1 MKKSLVTLSCVT
13 ALAIISVQQVPSNVF
28 ADETQLVN
36 YVDKDVEVFDGS
48 IYEGAPAPKLNS
60 TQNIL
65 KDHVTEIQQAPS
77 MKYIHGDGSDM
88 RNVNHDGKLQ
98 APVVL
103 ILFEKK
109 NGSISALSGAFVGNR
124 TILTCAHGMLT
135 NQGGNSFDDVVS
147 MKLVIGSNSA
157 VNYGVAGQP
166 GSYSGTS
173 GWTIDLPKDK
183 VKFFNQ
189 QGFSSRPSDGKGTG
203 ISWHN
208 DITAIQTDFNIS
220 LFLKSKGY
228 KNTDFLF
235 LPDGPQTSFQS
246 GKTLQFNGYPA
257 PIGPSNVDYQKLK
270 QQIVHGK
277 LYNGT
282 TNRTNNRGT
291 IKYNDGSIAN
301 NQIEYDQSVIG
312 GFSGSTMTDEN
323 GTVIG
328 VLQYALDGDGGH
340 GGGTLLDQTT
350 LDWIK
355 GKVKENQQT
364 GWAQV
369 QGSSDRY
376 YFDANNG
383 GHFLKNTTRNIG
395 DRKYQ
400 FANDGKATDIGPAYT
415 APNLND
421 LKAAREA
428 SRSTVD
434 EAAKLPI
441 AEIDQY
447 ADQNLA
453 NRLKA
458 AKTNLDTIVKDADAL
473 IAMKDS
479 DMEAA
484 NLQQSRVDQSKNDLN
499 SKVEEMKKVLEDFK
513 NAKTKELE
521 KLNAS
526 ISKASEALKL
536 EGFNASDTNK
546 DQSLAEKVNKSK
558 DALSKEV
565 EAANSV
571 KSKAP
576 MFKTSETDTSKID
589 AATKDLTDAFNAW
602 KASKVEADKTNLTKA
617 IDLAEKSLDFK
628 ADKTYTAESKKSFE
642 DAKSAL
648 ENALAKSKEVAKSEI
663 VKSDQSKVDESAKT
677 LVDARNAFEL
687 AKSKLTEVTKT
698 SIDTKKDDVKKD
710 ETKKDET
717 KKDEV
722 KKDEVKKDDVKK
734 DETKPSTDVK
744 KDEVK
749 KDEVKKDESKPSTDV
764 KKDEVK
770 KDEVKKDEVKKD
782 EVKTKP
788 STDVKKDDVKTTPSI
803 ESKKDEVKK
812 DDVKKD
818 EVKKD
823 EVKKDDSIGSSKKD
837 EVKKVESIKS
847 SSDSKDDKK
856 TDETKSSSDE
866 VKKTGSIESS
876 KKEEAKK
883 DEVKK
888 DDSKKDEAK
897 KDEVKKDDSKK
908 DEAKKDEVKK
918 DEVKKTSNSLSADQ
932 SSKSGK
938 TASSKYADTNEA
950 DSATAKIFGSIGLSA
965 VIAAVSAFILNR
977 KRSTKE

>member
-36 YVDKDVEVFDGS
+36 YVNEDVEVFDGS
-48 IYEGAPAPKLNS
+48 IYEGAPAPKLKS

-77 MKYIHGDGSDM
+77 FKYIHGDGSDM

-103 ILFEKK
+103 ILFEKR
-109 NGSISALSGAFVGNR
+109 NGSVSALSGAFVGNR
-124 TILTCAHGMLT
+124 TILTCAHGLLT
-135 NQGGNSFDDVVS
+135 NQGENSFDDVVS

-157 VNYGVAGQP
+157 VNYGVTGQR

-189 QGFSSRPSDGKGTG
+189 QGFSSRPSNGKGTG

-208 DITAIQTDFNIS
+208 DISIIQTDFNIS

-257 PIGPSNVDYQKLK
+257 PIGSTNVDYHKLK
-270 QQIVHGK
+270 QQLVHGK

-291 IKYNDGSIAN
+291 IRYDDGSVAN
-301 NQIEYDQSVIG
+301 NQIEYDQSVVG
-312 GFSGSTMTDEN
+312 GFSGSSMTDEN

-340 GGGTLLDQTT
+340 GGGTLLDQNT
-350 LDWIK
+350 LNWIK

-369 QGSSDRY
+369 EGSSDRY

-421 LKAAREA
+421 LKAARET
-428 SRSTVD
+428 SKSTVD

-453 NRLKA
+453 NRLKT

-484 NLQQSRVDQSKNDLN
+484 SLQQSRVDQSKNDLN
-499 SKVEEMKKVLEDFK
+499 AKVEEMKKVLEDFR

-526 ISKASEALKL
+526 IGKASEALKL
-536 EGFNASDTNK
+536 EGFDASDANK
-546 DQSLAEKVNKSK
+546 DQSLAEKVNKAK
-558 DALSKEV
+558 DSLSKQV

-589 AATKDLTDAFNAW
+589 AATKDLTDAFNTW

-628 ADKTYTAESKKSFE
+628 VDKTYTADSKKSFD

-648 ENALAKSKEVAKSEI
+648 ANALAKSKEVAKSEI

-687 AKSKLTEVTKT
+687 AKSNLTEVTKP
-698 SIDTKKDDVKKD
+698 SIDTKKEDVKKDETKPSADVKKDDVKKD
-710 ETKKDET
+710 ETKPSAD
-717 KKDEV
+717 
-722 KKDEVKKDDVKK
+722 VKKDDIKK
-734 DETKPSTDVK
+734 TETKPSTDVK

-749 KDEVKKDESKPSTDV
+749 KDEVKKDEVKTTPSIESKKDDV

-782 EVKTKP
+782 EVK
-788 STDVKKDDVKTTPSI
+788 KTESI
-803 ESKKDEVKK
+803 ESSKKDEVKK
-812 DDVKKD
+812 T
-818 EVKKD
+818 E
-823 EVKKDDSIGSSKKD
+823 SIESSKKD

-847 SSDSKDDKK
+847 SSESKEDHKV
-856 TDETKSSSDE
+856 DETKSSSDE
-866 VKKTGSIESS
+866 VKKTESIESS
-876 KKEEAKK
+876 KK

-888 DDSKKDEAK
+888 DEVK
-897 KDEVKKDDSKK
+897 KDEVKKD
-908 DEAKKDEVKK
+908 EVKKDEVKK
-918 DEVKKTSNSLSADQ
+918 DEVKKTSNSSSAAQ
-932 SSKSGK
+932 IKGKTPVKYAETNEKSGIVYSILGLIGAAALIESVK
-938 TASSKYADTNEA
+938 RRKQSK
-950 DSATAKIFGSIGLSA
+950 
-965 VIAAVSAFILNR
+965 
-977 KRSTKE
+977 

>member
-36 YVDKDVEVFDGS
+36 YVNKDVEVFDGS
-48 IYEGAPAPKLNS
+48 IYEGEPAPRLKS

-109 NGSISALSGAFVGNR
+109 DGTVSALSGAFVGNR

-135 NQGGNSFDDVVS
+135 NQGRNSFDDVVS

-282 TNRTNNRGT
+282 TDRTNNRGT
-291 IKYNDGSIAN
+291 IRYNDGSVSN

-340 GGGTLLDQTT
+340 GGGTLLDQNT
-350 LDWIK
+350 LNWIK

-400 FANDGKATDIGPAYT
+400 FANDGKATDVGPAYT

-434 EAAKLPI
+434 EAAKLPL

-458 AKTNLDTIVKDADAL
+458 AKTNLDTIVKDADSL
-473 IAMKDS
+473 ISMKES

-484 NLQQSRVDQSKNDLN
+484 NLQQQRVDQSKNDLN
-499 SKVEEMKKVLEDFK
+499 SKVEEMKKVLEDFR

-526 ISKASEALKL
+526 INKASEALKL
-536 EGFNASDTNK
+536 EGFNASDANK
-546 DQSLAEKVNKSK
+546 DQSLADKVNKSK
-558 DALSKEV
+558 DALSKQV
-565 EAANSV
+565 ESANSV
-571 KSKAP
+571 KAKAP
-576 MFKTSETDTSKID
+576 MFKTSETDTSKLD

-628 ADKTYTAESKKSFE
+628 ADKTYTAESKKSFDE
-642 DAKSAL
+642 AKSAL
-648 ENALAKSKEVAKSEI
+648 TDALNKSKELSKAEVA
-663 VKSDQSKVDESAKT
+663 KSDQSKVDDAAKL

-687 AKSKLTEVTKT
+687 AKSKLTEVTKPST
-698 SIDTKKDDVKKD
+698 
-710 ETKKDET
+710 
-717 KKDEV
+717 
-722 KKDEVKKDDVKK
+722 DVKK

-744 KDEVK
+744 KDEIKPSTDIKKDEIKPSTDVKKDDVKKTDEVKKDQTKPSLDVKKDDVKKEEVK
-749 KDEVKKDESKPSTDV
+749 KDEVKKDEVKKTDEIKKVESIDASKDSKKDSKIEETKPSTDV
-764 KKDEVK
+764 KKDESDETKSSSDEVKKTDEVKKDDAKKDEVK

-782 EVKTKP
+782 EVK
-788 STDVKKDDVKTTPSI
+788 
-803 ESKKDEVKK
+803 K

-818 EVKKD
+818 D
-823 EVKKDDSIGSSKKD
+823 
-837 EVKKVESIKS
+837 
-847 SSDSKDDKK
+847 
-856 TDETKSSSDE
+856 
-866 VKKTGSIESS
+866 
-876 KKEEAKK
+876 
-883 DEVKK
+883 
-888 DDSKKDEAK
+888 
-897 KDEVKKDDSKK
+897 
-908 DEAKKDEVKK
+908 AKKDEVKK
-918 DEVKKTSNSLSADQ
+918 DEVKKTSNSSSTNQ
-932 SSKSGK
+932 SSNSNKN
-938 TASSKYADTNEA
+938 TSKYADTNES
-950 DSATAKIFGSIGLSA
+950 DPNLTKIFGSIGLAS

-977 KRSTKE
+977 KKSSEK

>member
-36 YVDKDVEVFDGS
+36 YVNKDVEVFDGS
-48 IYEGAPAPKLNS
+48 IYEGEPAPRLKS

-103 ILFEKK
+103 ILFEKR
-109 NGSISALSGAFVGNR
+109 NGTVSALSGSFVGNR
-124 TILTCAHGMLT
+124 TILTCAHGLLT

-147 MKLVIGSNSA
+147 IKLVIGSNSA

-291 IKYNDGSIAN
+291 IRYNDGSVSN
-301 NQIEYDQSVIG
+301 NQIEYDQSVVG

-328 VLQYALDGDGGH
+328 VLQYALDGEGGH

-447 ADQNLA
+447 TDQNLA

-499 SKVEEMKKVLEDFK
+499 AKVEEMKKVLEDFK

-526 ISKASEALKL
+526 IGKASEALKL
-536 EGFNASDTNK
+536 EGFNASDANK
-546 DQSLAEKVNKSK
+546 DQSLADKVNKAK
-558 DALSKEV
+558 DALSKQV

-589 AATKDLTDAFNAW
+589 AATKDLTDTFNAW
-602 KASKVEADKTNLTKA
+602 KTSKVEADKTNLTKA

-648 ENALAKSKEVAKSEI
+648 ANALAKSKEVAKSEI

-687 AKSKLTEVTKT
+687 AKSKLTEVTKP
-698 SIDTKKDDVKKD
+698 SIDT
-710 ETKKDET
+710 
-717 KKDEV
+717 
-722 KKDEVKKDDVKK
+722 KKDDVKK

-749 KDEVKKDESKPSTDV
+749 KDETKPSTDLKKDEVKTTPSTDV

-770 KDEVKKDEVKKD
+770 KDEVKKTETKPSTDLKKD
-782 EVKTKP
+782 EVKTRP

-803 ESKKDEVKK
+803 ESKKDDVKK
-812 DDVKKD
+812 DD
-818 EVKKD
+818 VKKD

-897 KDEVKKDDSKK
+897 K
-908 DEAKKDEVKK
+908 
-918 DEVKKTSNSLSADQ
+918 TSNSSSADQ
-932 SSKSGK
+932 SSKSNK
-938 TASSKYADTNEA
+938 STSSKYADTNEA

-977 KRSTKE
+977 KKSTKE

>member
-13 ALAIISVQQVPSNVF
+13 ALVIISVQQVPSNVF

-36 YVDKDVEVFDGS
+36 YVNKDVEVFDGS
-48 IYEGAPAPKLNS
+48 IYEGAPAPRLNS

-98 APVVL
+98 APAVL
-103 ILFEKK
+103 ILFEKR

-124 TILTCAHGMLT
+124 TILTCSHGLLT
-135 NQGGNSFDDVVS
+135 SQGGNSFDDVVS
-147 MKLVIGSNSA
+147 IKLVIGSNSA
-157 VNYGVAGQP
+157 VNYGVPGQP
-166 GSYSGTS
+166 NSYSGTS

-189 QGFSSRPSDGKGTG
+189 QGFSSRPEDGKGTG
-203 ISWHN
+203 IRWHN
-208 DITAIQTDFNIS
+208 DISVIQTDFNIS

-235 LPDGPQTSFQS
+235 LPDGSQTSFQS

-257 PIGPSNVDYQKLK
+257 PIGPTNVDYHKLK
-270 QQIVHGK
+270 QQLVHGK

-291 IKYNDGSIAN
+291 IKYDDGSVAN
-301 NQIEYDQSVIG
+301 NQIEYDQSVVG

-340 GGGTLLDQTT
+340 GGGTLLDQNT
-350 LDWIK
+350 LNWIK

-369 QGSSDRY
+369 EGSPDRY

-421 LKAAREA
+421 LKSSREA
-428 SRSTVD
+428 SKSTVD

-447 ADQNLA
+447 VDQNLA

-473 IAMKDS
+473 ITMKEA

-484 NLQQSRVDQSKNDLN
+484 KLQQSRVDQSKNDLS
-499 SKVEEMKKVLEDFK
+499 SKVEEMKKVLEDFR

-526 ISKASEALKL
+526 IGKASEALKL

-546 DQSLAEKVNKSK
+546 DQSLAEKVNKAK
-558 DALSKEV
+558 DSLLKQV

-576 MFKTSETDTSKID
+576 MFKASETDTSKID

-628 ADKTYTAESKKSFE
+628 ADKTYTADSKKSFE

-648 ENALAKSKEVAKSEI
+648 TNALAKAKEISKSEV
-663 VKSDQSKVDESAKT
+663 VKSDQSKVDESTKT

-687 AKSKLTEVTKT
+687 AKSKLTEAARPL
-698 SIDTKKDDVKKD
+698 IDAKKDDVKKDDVKKDDVKKDDVKKDDVKKDDVKKD
-710 ETKKDET
+710 EVKKDDV
-717 KKDEV
+717 KKDDVKKDDVKKDDV

-734 DETKPSTDVK
+734 DETKSSTDLK
-744 KDEVK
+744 KEDEIKKVGSIESSK
-749 KDEVKKDESKPSTDV
+749 KDEVKKDESKKDDV
-764 KKDEVK
+764 KKDEVKNDEVK
-770 KDEVKKDEVKKD
+770 KDEVKKDEVKK
-782 EVKTKP
+782 T
-788 STDVKKDDVKTTPSI
+788 
-803 ESKKDEVKK
+803 
-812 DDVKKD
+812 
-818 EVKKD
+818 
-823 EVKKDDSIGSSKKD
+823 
-837 EVKKVESIKS
+837 S
-847 SSDSKDDKK
+847 SSS
-856 TDETKSSSDE
+856 
-866 VKKTGSIESS
+866 
-876 KKEEAKK
+876 
-883 DEVKK
+883 
-888 DDSKKDEAK
+888 
-897 KDEVKKDDSKK
+897 
-908 DEAKKDEVKK
+908 
-918 DEVKKTSNSLSADQ
+918 SADQ
-932 SSKSGK
+932 SSKSNK
-938 TASSKYADTNEA
+938 STSSKYADTNEA
-950 DSATAKIFGSIGLSA
+950 DSNTAKIFGSIGLSA
-965 VIAAVSAFILNR
+965 VIAAVSAFVLNR
-977 KRSTKE
+977 KKSTKE